1 MKITEEV
8 KQHLAALEVSGRL
21 TPEAVV
27 EDAKREDS
35 PLHGFFK
42 WDLEAAAELHWL
54 DRARQLIRAV
64 KVVIVRN
71 DYTFKAPFYVPDPS
85 RAGKEQGYT
94 SLVTLRGDPIAAR
107 ESLVI
112 ECERAA
118 AVLKRA
124 QKIAMALGL
133 ESEID
138 DILSRLSGF
147 AHHLAAAGVEQQ
159 AAAVS

>member
-1 MKITEEV
+1 MKITDDV
-8 KQHLAALEVSGRL
+8 KAHLAALEVAGRL

-42 WDLEAAAELHWL
+42 WDLQTAAEIYWL

-71 DYTFKAPFYVPDPS
+71 DYSFKAPFYVPDPA
-85 RAGKEQGYT
+85 RAHKEQGYT
-94 SLVTLRGDPIAAR
+94 SLVTLKQDPVAAR
-107 ESLVI
+107 ESLLQ

-118 AVLKRA
+118 ASLKRA

-133 ESEID
+133 EAEID
-138 DILSRLSGF
+138 DILARLSGF
-147 AHHLAAAGVEQQ
+147 THHISLPVSEQ
-159 AAAVS
+159 ATSVAS

>member
-8 KQHLAALEVSGRL
+8 KQHLAELEVAGRL

-42 WDLEAAAELHWL
+42 WDLSAAAEQHWL

-64 KVVIVRN
+64 KVVVVRN

-85 RAGKEQGYT
+85 RAHKEQGYA
-94 SLVTLRGDPIAAR
+94 SVVTLREDPVMAR
-107 ESLVI
+107 QSLVQ

-118 AVLKRA
+118 ASLKRA
-124 QKIAMALGL
+124 RTIAIALGM
-133 ESEID
+133 ENEIEA
-138 DILSRLSGF
+138 ILDRLMGF
-147 AHHLAAAGVEQQ
+147 HQQLAKA
-159 AAAVS
+159 S